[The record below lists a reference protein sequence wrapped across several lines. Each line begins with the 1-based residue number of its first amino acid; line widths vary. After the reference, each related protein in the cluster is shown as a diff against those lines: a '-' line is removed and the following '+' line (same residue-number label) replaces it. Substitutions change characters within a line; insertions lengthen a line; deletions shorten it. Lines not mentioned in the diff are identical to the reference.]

1 MYSTQIFFEHDT
13 PEQLSGCPCLIFEME
28 KSRTFRGLLSTTNT
42 LIIYTF
48 PLPSL
53 FSRDTEPHRRI
64 AAITKKAPI
73 QSLLYLSL
81 SKTRDNAYDLNQLI
95 KTDHDWITLH
105 RDWTT
110 KITLNWSHRR
120 AAKSYK
126 QRSLFTRCE
135 RTIVGL
141 RETERERERENLQWF
156 KSHSISACVVGLHFP
171 IGYLSLQY
179 FIYCHSWSFQIVL
192 FFIIYVGI
200 EQNFFLMCFVF

>member
-1 MYSTQIFFEHDT
+1 MSVSNFRNGKIKNISRLAFHDKHHHNSHV
-13 PEQLSGCPCLIFEME
+13 P
-28 KSRTFRGLLSTTNT
+28 
-42 LIIYTF
+42 
-48 PLPSL
+48 
-53 FSRDTEPHRRI
+53 
-64 AAITKKAPI
+64 AAIIIFPRHRSSQKDSCHHKKAPI

-81 SKTRDNAYDLNQLI
+81 FKTRDNAYDLNQLI

-141 RETERERERENLQWF
+141 RETERERERENL
-156 KSHSISACVVGLHFP
+156 
-171 IGYLSLQY
+171 
-179 FIYCHSWSFQIVL
+179 
-192 FFIIYVGI
+192 
-200 EQNFFLMCFVF
+200 